1 METQVKILGWLYII
15 LAILGIVGGA
25 CLAAI
30 LVGAGLISGDE
41 VAIPVTTILALIF
54 GFLAF
59 IFSIPEFIA
68 GVGLLKYRNWARIL
82 AIILGGFK
90 VLNITAFP
98 ISTAVGIYT
107 LVVLLSDESSTL
119 FVQ

>member
-1 METQVKILGWLYII
+1 MQTLNDNPKITTLLYYVT
-15 LAILGIVGGA
+15 AIESFVL
-25 CLAAI
+25 L
-30 LVGAGLISGDE
+30 
-41 VAIPVTTILALIF
+41 
-54 GFLAF
+54 
-59 IFSIPEFIA
+59 IA